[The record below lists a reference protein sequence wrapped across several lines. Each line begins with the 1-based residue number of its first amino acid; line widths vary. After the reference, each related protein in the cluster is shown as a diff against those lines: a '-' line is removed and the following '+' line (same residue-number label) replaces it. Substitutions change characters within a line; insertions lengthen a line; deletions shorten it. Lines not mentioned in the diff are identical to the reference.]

1 MSIKKAIAAGHIC
14 LDITPAFK
22 SKEEKNIKD
31 LFRPGQLIA
40 MDAAKV
46 SLGGSVSNTG
56 VGMKRLGADVE
67 LMGMVGDDAFGQM
80 VLNELEKYGA
90 SPESMIVRKGV
101 GTSYSVILAPAG
113 IDRIKIT
120 LQLLPFS
127 EQILTHILPAA
138 ESVAAHLRQKRS
150 LTLPERLVGVL

>member
-56 VGMKRLGADVE
+56 E
-67 LMGMVGDDAFGQM
+67 
-80 VLNELEKYGA
+80 
-90 SPESMIVRKGV
+90 
-101 GTSYSVILAPAG
+101 TSWRRCRTNG
-113 IDRIKIT
+113 NGR
-120 LQLLPFS
+120 
-127 EQILTHILPAA
+127 
-138 ESVAAHLRQKRS
+138 R
-150 LTLPERLVGVL
+150 

>member
-22 SKEEKNIKD
+22 SKEEKNIKG

-67 LMGMVGDDAFGQM
+67 LMEWSEMMHLVRWFSTNWKNMV
-80 VLNELEKYGA
+80 
-90 SPESMIVRKGV
+90 
-101 GTSYSVILAPAG
+101 
-113 IDRIKIT
+113 
-120 LQLLPFS
+120 
-127 EQILTHILPAA
+127 
-138 ESVAAHLRQKRS
+138 HLRRA
-150 LTLPERLVGVL
+150 

>member
-67 LMGMVGDDAFGQM
+67 LMGM
-80 VLNELEKYGA
+80 A
-90 SPESMIVRKGV
+90 SEMMHLVRWFLQRTG
-101 GTSYSVILAPAG
+101 
-113 IDRIKIT
+113 KIWCI
-120 LQLLPFS
+120 S
-127 EQILTHILPAA
+127 GEHDCK
-138 ESVAAHLRQKRS
+138 KRS
-150 LTLPERLVGVL
+150 RNFLFCNPCTGRH

>member
-67 LMGMVGDDAFGQM
+67 LMGMVGIWSDGSQRT
-80 VLNELEKYGA
+80 G
-90 SPESMIVRKGV
+90 
-101 GTSYSVILAPAG
+101 
-113 IDRIKIT
+113 KIWCI
-120 LQLLPFS
+120 S
-127 EQILTHILPAA
+127 GEHDCK
-138 ESVAAHLRQKRS
+138 KRS
-150 LTLPERLVGVL
+150 RNFLFCNPCTGRH

>member
-80 VLNELEKYGA
+80 VLNELERQPGFFSSQSHEA
-90 SPESMIVRKGV
+90 AM
-101 GTSYSVILAPAG
+101 YSDPRDHNTCRTG
-113 IDRIKIT
+113 R
-120 LQLLPFS
+120 
-127 EQILTHILPAA
+127 H
-138 ESVAAHLRQKRS
+138 
-150 LTLPERLVGVL
+150 

>member
-56 VGMKRLGADVE
+56 VGHE
-67 LMGMVGDDAFGQM
+67 
-80 VLNELEKYGA
+80 
-90 SPESMIVRKGV
+90 
-101 GTSYSVILAPAG
+101 TSWRRCRTNG
-113 IDRIKIT
+113 NGR
-120 LQLLPFS
+120 
-127 EQILTHILPAA
+127 
-138 ESVAAHLRQKRS
+138 R
-150 LTLPERLVGVL
+150 

>member
-90 SPESMIVRKGV
+90 SPECRFQ
-101 GTSYSVILAPAG
+101 
-113 IDRIKIT
+113 RW
-120 LQLLPFS
+120 
-127 EQILTHILPAA
+127 
-138 ESVAAHLRQKRS
+138 
-150 LTLPERLVGVL
+150 

>member
-14 LDITPAFK
+14 RYYNLALRARK
-22 SKEEKNIKD
+22 KKNIKD

-56 VGMKRLGADVE
+56 IGMKRLGADVE

-101 GTSYSVILAPAG
+101 GTSYSVILHRQALTDLPS
-113 IDRIKIT
+113 
-120 LQLLPFS
+120 LL
-127 EQILTHILPAA
+127 
-138 ESVAAHLRQKRS
+138 RC
-150 LTLPERLVGVL
+150 

>member
-67 LMGMVGDDAFGQM
+67 LMGIWSIFLQILLLRIWKNYARIRSGMQK
-80 VLNELEKYGA
+80 NLEFMFR
-90 SPESMIVRKGV
+90 S
-101 GTSYSVILAPAG
+101 AG
-113 IDRIKIT
+113 I
-120 LQLLPFS
+120 
-127 EQILTHILPAA
+127 
-138 ESVAAHLRQKRS
+138 S
-150 LTLPERLVGVL
+150 LSIPPIGC

>member
-46 SLGGSVSNTG
+46 SLGGSV
-56 VGMKRLGADVE
+56 
-67 LMGMVGDDAFGQM
+67 
-80 VLNELEKYGA
+80 
-90 SPESMIVRKGV
+90 
-101 GTSYSVILAPAG
+101 
-113 IDRIKIT
+113 
-120 LQLLPFS
+120 
-127 EQILTHILPAA
+127 
-138 ESVAAHLRQKRS
+138 
-150 LTLPERLVGVL
+150 

>member
-101 GTSYSVILAPAG
+101 GTSYSVSLHRQALTGSSFTAQVLMIH
-113 IDRIKIT
+113 
-120 LQLLPFS
+120 LLWMIS
-127 EQILTHILPAA
+127 IW
-138 ESVAAHLRQKRS
+138 KR
-150 LTLPERLVGVL
+150 